1 MTVYITFNVY
11 DHSEFYLWDATTRKS
26 TAIKNYKE
34 KHLLDFYEGAQPD
47 ISRLVL
53 ATVDITKSRYNLLK
67 KYLKFDEQSKEL
79 ERERIK

>member
-34 KHLLDFYEGAQPD
+34 KHLLDLYEGAQPD

-53 ATVDITKSRYNLLK
+53 VTVYIKKSKYNLFK
-67 KYLKFDEQSKEL
+67 K
-79 ERERIK
+79 